1 MFLAL
6 AFADSI
12 HVSFELSLAAA
23 VVAGVATLLG
33 ETSTAGIVQE
43 RVSRSFYV
51 QLDVAHLC
59 CHGIN
64 ACIALREQERVIRT
78 QNQRLEEA
86 WKCCHWSIAAVALH
100 EELST
105 SQQIHRQGPYALSAR
120 TGSRTT
126 RFKHAGIWRF
136 AGHVM
141 IACSPRVNRDAR
153 YAEHKSQG
161 AA

>member
-12 HVSFELSLAAA
+12 HVSFELSLAAAVA

-51 QLDVAHLC
+51 QLDVAHL
-59 CHGIN
+59 
-64 ACIALREQERVIRT
+64 
-78 QNQRLEEA
+78 
-86 WKCCHWSIAAVALH
+86 CCHWSIAAVALH

-126 RFKHAGIWRF
+126 RFKHAGIWLF
-136 AGHVM
+136 AGHAM
-141 IACSPRVNRDAR
+141 TACSPRVNRDAR
-153 YAEHKSQG
+153 YAEHKFQG
-161 AA
+161 TA